1 MVPIDSKSSQ
11 YVNNSELC
19 LLFPAFFHQGF
30 SLSIPQ
36 GALRETLKA
45 VTIKFNF
52 ANDEFLD
59 RIDFIHGN
67 IFLKIK
73 QHQNLPIEGH
83 RVSPE
88 QGNSH
93 DPFKV

>member
-1 MVPIDSKSSQ
+1 M
-11 YVNNSELC
+11 
-19 LLFPAFFHQGF
+19 FTF
-30 SLSIPQ
+30 SRVFSPGILIINPSGGI
-36 GALRETLKA
+36 RETLRA

-52 ANDEFLD
+52 ATLELSPH
-59 RIDFIHGN
+59 IDSWEHFPEDQ
-67 IFLKIK
+67 

>member
-1 MVPIDSKSSQ
+1 MFTFSRVFSP
-11 YVNNSELC
+11 
-19 LLFPAFFHQGF
+19 GF
-30 SLSIPQ
+30 LIINPSGGI
-36 GALRETLKA
+36 RETLRA

-52 ANDEFLD
+52 ATLELSPH
-59 RIDFIHGN
+59 IDFIHGN